1 MHELIS
7 AGRRAARLLDADDA
21 SLLRI
26 VDDTLE
32 QLTDESGTL
41 GRRWPLDAFPA
52 TRALLAERT
61 PGQIVVGD
69 PQSDRDEVRELQ
81 RLGYNAL
88 LIVPMRLGE
97 DRQAILEVYRRHPQ
111 AFTGAEMD
119 RARVVALQFAA
130 VLDRVVG

>member
-41 GRRWPLDAFPA
+41 GRRWPLDEFPA
-52 TRALLAERT
+52 TQALLAAGT

-69 PQSDRDEVRELQ
+69 PQSDPQEVAELR
-81 RLGYNAL
+81 RLGHNAL
-88 LIVPMRLGE
+88 LIVPMRPGQ

-111 AFTGAEMD
+111 AFTGAEID